1 MMRRIDLL
9 PESYAARRRHR
20 RNVATIVIAALVALA
35 LLIGWWAVLGGQ
47 ISAAES
53 ELADVQARNDRLRS
67 QIAELRQFELLERE
81 VETKEQALATVMEGD
96 VAWPVVLTEIAMLV
110 PGEIWFENLTAS
122 AGQAEGATQV
132 GTETAPIR
140 DATRAAFG
148 RIQFQGASLSMS
160 GVGKWLVRLA
170 SSRRFTSVYLN
181 SAVRAEV
188 EGATE
193 TFDFDSTVELTRR
206 AASDRFAG
214 GRR

>member
-20 RNVATIVIAALVALA
+20 RNVGTIVVAALVALA
-35 LLIGWWAVLGGQ
+35 VLIAWWAMLGGQ
-47 ISAAES
+47 ISSAES
-53 ELADVQARNDRLRS
+53 ELADVEARNAQLRA
-67 QIAELRQFELLERE
+67 QIAELRQFEALEQE
-81 VETKEQALATVMEGD
+81 VEAKEQALATVMRGD
-96 VAWPVVLTEIAMLV
+96 VAWPVVLTEVAMLV

-140 DATRAAFG
+140 VTDQTPFG
-148 RIQFQGASLSMS
+148 RIQFQGSSLSMS

-170 SSRRFTSVYLN
+170 SARRFTSVYLN
-181 SAVRAEV
+181 SAVRSEAQ
-188 EGATE
+188 GATE

-206 AASDRFAG
+206 AASERFAG